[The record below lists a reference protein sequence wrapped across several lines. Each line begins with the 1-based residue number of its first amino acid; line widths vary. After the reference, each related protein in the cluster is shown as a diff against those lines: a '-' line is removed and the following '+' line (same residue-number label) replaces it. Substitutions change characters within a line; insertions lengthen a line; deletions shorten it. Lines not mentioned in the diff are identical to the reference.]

1 MHRSPR
7 SVRAVR
13 TARTVLVS
21 ALLAAGVAAVPA
33 QAGAAAA
40 LVCGGSAAPTFGP
53 AQQNSTLNSRFN
65 NYGNSNALLDDWT
78 GADSTYSVRL
88 PDGRVVFGF
97 SDTFL
102 GKVNAGSPPS
112 RPPVPIEGGDT
123 PFVNNTF
130 VVQSTTG
137 ALTTAHGGTAT
148 APTAVLPPRDDKHLY
163 WAGDMT
169 MNGTQLQQPY
179 REYVKTGTNAWDIAW
194 ERNVLAKFSTSNL
207 KAPTSV
213 TPLPSATG
221 TMWGSALLKDGGK
234 TYIYGTEDRG
244 ATKYLRV
251 ARVEGTD
258 LAGTWEYLA
267 SNGLWSK
274 NETDSIRV
282 MSGVSNELS
291 VTRRGNFYILLTQDT
306 KQAFSGEIDTY
317 LSCSPAGAFTD
328 ERTVYNTPE
337 GGPWGSYGDPDVY
350 TYNAHAHASLSSSGK
365 LVVSY
370 NVNSLD
376 DQPNAQKDVYRDVTI
391 YRPRFIDV
399 PVSG

>member
-7 SVRAVR
+7 SAR
-13 TARTVLVS
+13 TVRTVLVS
-21 ALLAAGVAAVPA
+21 TLLAAGVAAVPA
-33 QAGAAAA
+33 QAGAAA
-40 LVCGGSAAPTFGP
+40 LVCGGRAAPTFGP
-53 AQQNSTLNSRFN
+53 AQQNTALNAKFN
-65 NYGNSNALLDDWT
+65 NYGNGNARLDDWT

-102 GKVNAGSPPS
+102 GRVNAGSPPS

-123 PFVNNTF
+123 PFLNNTF
-130 VVQSTTG
+130 VVQSTAG
-137 ALTTAHGGTAT
+137 ALSTVRGGTAA
-148 APTAVLPPRDDKHLY
+148 APTAVLPPRDASHLY
-163 WAGDMT
+163 WAADMT
-169 MNGTQLQQPY
+169 MNGGQLQQPY
-179 REYVKTGTNAWDIAW
+179 REYVKTGPGGWDIKW
-194 ERNVLAKFSTSNL
+194 ERNVLATFSTADL
-207 KAPTSV
+207 KTPTSV
-213 TPLPSATG
+213 TPLPSATR
-221 TMWGSALLKDGGK
+221 TMWGSALLKADGY
-234 TYIYGTEDRG
+234 TYVYGTEDEQ
-244 ATKYLRV
+244 ATKYLRI
-251 ARVEGTD
+251 ARVQGTD
-258 LAGTWEYLA
+258 LRGSWEYRT
-267 SNGLWSK
+267 SSGGWSDK
-274 NETDSIRV
+274 ETDAARL

-291 VTRRGNFYILLTQDT
+291 VTKRGNFYILVTQDT

-317 LSCSPAGAFTD
+317 LSCSPDGPFTG

-337 GGPWGSYGDPDVY
+337 GGPFGSYGDPDVY
-350 TYNAHAHASLSSSGK
+350 TYNAHAHASLNSAGK